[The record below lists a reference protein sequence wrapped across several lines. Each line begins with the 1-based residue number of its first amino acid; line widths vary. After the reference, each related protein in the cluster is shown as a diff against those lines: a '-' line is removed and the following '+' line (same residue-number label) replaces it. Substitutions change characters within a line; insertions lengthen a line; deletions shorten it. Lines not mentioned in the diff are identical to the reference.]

1 MSEVVADFLE
11 GEPFGQQT
19 DRAGVTQRVPTSMLR
34 FDTECDKSSIGDVKN
49 AARLQRPTRRLH
61 TEEDFLAG

>member
-1 MSEVVADFLE
+1 
-11 GEPFGQQT
+11 
-19 DRAGVTQRVPTSMLR
+19 VPTSMLR